1 MAGVREH
8 TELTVWKLCNELRE
22 RIRPIVDRAAFG
34 RYPKLR
40 EQLDEAAESPCP
52 NIGEGFT
59 RYFPRD
65 NARFVRVAAG
75 SLTEVIEHLGR
86 AHARRLI
93 TTEESES
100 LVALAR
106 RARKAATR
114 YMVYLES
121 AEAPNIERTKPR
133 STRNSER
140 RSDLSGTLNEPLNGT
155 ENQEPRTEPRTKNPE
170 RNRERRTENPF
181 APSASHL
188 FSVPRAR
195 LRRATL
201 AAIIIL
207 RAHLDEQRNRVGERR
222 DA

>member
-22 RIRPIVDRAAFG
+22 RVRPIVDRAAFG
-34 RYPKLR
+34 RYLKLR
-40 EQLDEAAESPCP
+40 EQLEEAAESPCP

-100 LVALAR
+100 LV
-106 RARKAATR
+106 
-114 YMVYLES
+114 
-121 AEAPNIERTKPR
+121 
-133 STRNSER
+133 
-140 RSDLSGTLNEPLNGT
+140 
-155 ENQEPRTEPRTKNPE
+155 
-170 RNRERRTENPF
+170 
-181 APSASHL
+181 
-188 FSVPRAR
+188 
-195 LRRATL
+195 
-201 AAIIIL
+201 
-207 RAHLDEQRNRVGERR
+207 
-222 DA
+222 

>member
-8 TELTVWKLCNELRE
+8 TELTVWKLCDELRE
-22 RIRPIVDRAAFG
+22 RVRPIVDRAAFG

-40 EQLDEAAESPCP
+40 EQIDEAAESPCP
-52 NIGEGFT
+52 NIGEGFS

-75 SLTEVIEHLGR
+75 SLTELIEHLGR

-100 LVALAR
+100 LVSLAR
-106 RARKAATR
+106 RARKTATR

-133 STRNSER
+133 PTRNSER
-140 RSDLSGTLNEPLNGT
+140 TTNRNSDRNSDRNSEP
-155 ENQEPRTEPRTKNPE
+155 
-170 RNRERRTENPF
+170 
-181 APSASHL
+181 
-188 FSVPRAR
+188 
-195 LRRATL
+195 
-201 AAIIIL
+201 
-207 RAHLDEQRNRVGERR
+207 
-222 DA
+222 

>member
-22 RIRPIVDRAAFG
+22 RVRPIVDRAAFG

-93 TTEESES
+93 TAEESES
-100 LVALAR
+100 LIALAR
-106 RARKAATR
+106 RARKVATR
-114 YMVYLES
+114 YMVYLEN
-121 AEAPNIERTKPR
+121 AEAPNIDRTKPR

-140 RSDLSGTLNEPLNGT
+140 SPKRVSDQNPEQNSDRNPERNVEPRTENGT
-155 ENQEPRTEPRTKNPE
+155 ENREP
-170 RNRERRTENPF
+170 
-181 APSASHL
+181 
-188 FSVPRAR
+188 
-195 LRRATL
+195 
-201 AAIIIL
+201 
-207 RAHLDEQRNRVGERR
+207 
-222 DA
+222 